1 MPNMDNLLSLAGN
14 WRGENLLWISLDEE
28 PHESRTTAAVTTTVR
43 GKFVRL
49 DYGWSF
55 EDEPQEGSLLIGQ
68 SEETGKLTAIWV
80 DSWHM
85 NDKIMICQGE
95 IEENGSANLRGAYS
109 AQSGPDWGWRIV
121 IEPGGIDS
129 FRVFMY
135 NITPQ
140 GVEALAVEADYRLVR
155 EEIST

>member
-14 WRGENLLWISLDEE
+14 WLGNSFLWTSLDEE
-28 PHESRTTAAVTTTVR
+28 PKESRTAAAVSTTAR

-49 DYGWSF
+49 DYDWSL
-55 EDEPQEGSLLIGQ
+55 EDEPQEGSLLVGQ
-68 SEETGKLTAIWV
+68 SEESGELAGVWV

-85 NDKIMICQGE
+85 NDKMMICRGE
-95 IEENGSANLRGAYS
+95 IDENGSANLLGAYS
-109 AQSGPDWGWRIV
+109 VESGPDWGWRMV

-129 FRVFMY
+129 FRIFMY

-140 GVEALAVEADYRLVR
+140 KVEQLAVETDYRLVR
-155 EEIST
+155 EGT